1 MYKNIIREKKIYCGK
16 KYMEVDIYNFS
27 LQNARASRGRS
38 KKEKVSLP
46 SQKNQN
52 EKNAKRRFIQLAETN
67 FKNGDIYLTVTYT
80 DENLPDTVEEGINNV
95 KNYIRRIKREMAK
108 QNMKNLKYMIVTE
121 YRTAKVENTN
131 GLEEDDIQG
140 EDREEKP
147 IRMHHHLLIS
157 CQLSRD
163 ELEDMWRSRR
173 KKGEKKGKKIG
184 RANARI
190 IQEDD
195 STGIY
200 ALASYLAKSPA
211 GKRRWTCSQNLERPV
226 QRTND
231 YKYSRKKIM
240 TIIRDGIDLSFWE
253 KQYLGWTIKDKDNGY
268 IQSYNDFTGWSIYL
282 KLRRKE

>member
-52 EKNAKRRFIQLAETN
+52 EKNAKRSFIQAAETN
-67 FKNGDIYLTVTYT
+67 FHTGDIYLTLTYAKEMLPKT
-80 DENLPDTVEEGINNV
+80 VDEGTKIVS
-95 KNYIRRIKREMAK
+95 NYIKRIQRKLKK
-108 QNMKNLKYMIVTE
+108 QNLKKLKYMIVTE
-121 YRTAKVENTN
+121 YRTAKEQVVT

-157 CQLSRD
+157 CELSRD
-163 ELEDMWRSRR
+163 ALEDLWRCRR

-231 YKYSRKKIM
+231 YKYSRKKIL

-253 KQYLGWTIKDKDNGY
+253 KQYPGWTIKDKDNGY
-268 IQSYNDFTGWSIYL
+268 QQSYNDFTGWSIYL

>member
-16 KYMEVDIYNFS
+16 NYMEVDIYNFS

-52 EKNAKRRFIQLAETN
+52 EKNAKRSFIQAAETN
-67 FKNGDIYLTVTYT
+67 FHTGDIYLTLTYAKEMLPKT
-80 DENLPDTVEEGINNV
+80 VDEGTKIVS
-95 KNYIRRIKREMAK
+95 NYIKRIRRKLKK

-121 YRTAKVENTN
+121 YRTAKEQGATG
-131 GLEEDDIQG
+131 GLEE

-157 CQLSRD
+157 CELSRD

-253 KQYLGWTIKDKDNGY
+253 KQYPGWTIKDKDNGY
-268 IQSYNDFTGWSIYL
+268 QQSYNDFTGWSIYL
-282 KLRRKE
+282 KLRKKE

>member
-52 EKNAKRRFIQLAETN
+52 EKNAKRSFIQAAETN
-67 FKNGDIYLTVTYT
+67 FHTGDIYLTLTYAK
-80 DENLPDTVEEGINNV
+80 EMLPKTVDDGIKIV
-95 KNYIRRIKREMAK
+95 SNYIKRIRRKLKK
-108 QNMKNLKYMIVTE
+108 QNLKKLKYMIVTE
-121 YRTAKVENTN
+121 YRTAKEQVVT
-131 GLEEDDIQG
+131 GLEEEDIQG

-157 CQLSRD
+157 CELSRD
-163 ELEDMWRSRR
+163 ELEDLWRCRR

-231 YKYSRKKIM
+231 YKYSRKKIL
-240 TIIRDGIDLSFWE
+240 TIIRDGIDLSFWG
-253 KQYLGWTIKDKDNGY
+253 KQYPGWTIKDKDNGY

>member
-52 EKNAKRRFIQLAETN
+52 EKNAKRSFIQAVETN
-67 FKNGDIYLTVTYT
+67 FHTGDIYLTLTYAKEMLPKT
-80 DENLPDTVEEGINNV
+80 VDEGTKIVS
-95 KNYIRRIKREMAK
+95 NYIKRIQRKLKK
-108 QNMKNLKYMIVTE
+108 QNLKKLKYMIVTE
-121 YRTAKVENTN
+121 YRTAKEQGAT

-157 CQLSRD
+157 CELSRD
-163 ELEDMWRSRR
+163 ELEDLWRCRR

-253 KQYLGWTIKDKDNGY
+253 KQYPGWTIKDKDNGY
-268 IQSYNDFTGWSIYL
+268 QQSYNDFTGWSIYL

>member
-1 MYKNIIREKKIYCGK
+1 
-16 KYMEVDIYNFS
+16 
-27 LQNARASRGRS
+27 
-38 KKEKVSLP
+38 
-46 SQKNQN
+46 
-52 EKNAKRRFIQLAETN
+52 
-67 FKNGDIYLTVTYT
+67 
-80 DENLPDTVEEGINNV
+80 
-95 KNYIRRIKREMAK
+95 
-108 QNMKNLKYMIVTE
+108 MIVTE
-121 YRTAKVENTN
+121 YRTAKEQVVT
-131 GLEEDDIQG
+131 GLEEEDIQG

-157 CQLSRD
+157 CELSRD
-163 ELEDMWRSRR
+163 ELEDLWRCRR

-231 YKYSRKKIM
+231 YKYSRKKIL

-253 KQYLGWTIKDKDNGY
+253 KQYPGWTIKDKDNGY
-268 IQSYNDFTGWSIYL
+268 QQSYNDFTGWSIYL

>member
-1 MYKNIIREKKIYCGK
+1 
-16 KYMEVDIYNFS
+16 MEVDIYNFS

-52 EKNAKRRFIQLAETN
+52 EKNAKRSFIQAAETN
-67 FKNGDIYLTVTYT
+67 FHTGDIYLTLTYAKEMLPKT
-80 DENLPDTVEEGINNV
+80 VDEGTKIVS
-95 KNYIRRIKREMAK
+95 NYIKRIQRKLKK
-108 QNMKNLKYMIVTE
+108 QNLKKLKYMIVTE
-121 YRTAKVENTN
+121 YRTAKEQGAT

-157 CQLSRD
+157 CELSRD
-163 ELEDMWRSRR
+163 ELEDLWRCRR

-253 KQYLGWTIKDKDNGY
+253 KQYPGWTIKDKDNGY
-268 IQSYNDFTGWSIYL
+268 QQSYNDFTGWSIYL

>member
-52 EKNAKRRFIQLAETN
+52 EKNAKRSFIQAAETN
-67 FKNGDIYLTVTYT
+67 FHTGDIYLTLTYAKEMLPKT
-80 DENLPDTVEEGINNV
+80 VDEGTKIVS
-95 KNYIRRIKREMAK
+95 NYIKRIRRKLKK
-108 QNMKNLKYMIVTE
+108 QNLKKLKYMIVTE
-121 YRTAKVENTN
+121 YRTAKEQGAT

-157 CQLSRD
+157 CELSRD
-163 ELEDMWRSRR
+163 ELEDLWRCRR

-253 KQYLGWTIKDKDNGY
+253 KQYPGWTIKDKDNGY
-268 IQSYNDFTGWSIYL
+268 QQSYNDFTGWSIYL

>member
-52 EKNAKRRFIQLAETN
+52 EKNAKRSFIQAAETN
-67 FKNGDIYLTVTYT
+67 FHTGDIYLTLTYAKEMLPKT
-80 DENLPDTVEEGINNV
+80 VDEGTKIVS
-95 KNYIRRIKREMAK
+95 NYIKRIQRKLKK
-108 QNMKNLKYMIVTE
+108 QNLKKLKYMIVTE
-121 YRTAKVENTN
+121 YRTAKEQVVT

-157 CQLSRD
+157 CELSRD
-163 ELEDMWRSRR
+163 ELEDLWRCRR

-253 KQYLGWTIKDKDNGY
+253 KQYPGWTIKDKDNGY
-268 IQSYNDFTGWSIYL
+268 QQSYNDFTGWSIYL